1 MKIIAIQNTFTK
13 IKTTGYGYT
22 ECRSTFDRT
31 LFFPAFIAGDGNVD
45 ILEQFT
51 DNTKCN
57 CLNTYVGMNTNKAFH
72 TITSEYSRHSFR
84 TF

>member
-1 MKIIAIQNTFTK
+1 MKIIVIQNTFK
-13 IKTTGYGYT
+13 KLKQQVMAIQNA
-22 ECRSTFDRT
+22 EAH
-31 LFFPAFIAGDGNVD
+31 LIEHFFFAFIVGDGNVD